1 MATAERQTIDR
12 GWFYVVEPEGGRWAP
27 SEARIQAG
35 DGRVLTRRLHGC
47 RARVTLS
54 DESGLALPRIAR
66 LRAATAAGRAL
77 EALGDGT
84 ARHVH
89 VRLGAAGTR
98 SRVVTG
104 PTGGESLHLD
114 GPAVAAAPSHHAL
127 EAQVLGLL
135 RPGAGRR
142 TQPPPGALPAGP
154 VPRVLFFE
162 SLMNTDMP
170 HNDREIS
177 QGVLHMASPLAG
189 TATRVVLANVKMP
202 IQGAER
208 QAWGLDSLEAALA
221 GGPIGLVCIT
231 LLEGYFEPVCRLIA
245 QLRRLGCRARI
256 AVGGVMP
263 TLTPEHV
270 AAHLPEVNFVC
281 RGAGEVFVRQLA
293 AVLGDTD
300 LDTPLDQGQIGALLR
315 MEGLI
320 AMDHG
325 CVVMADSARTVQ
337 VDDLDRLPLD
347 LRHLQARHIEGG
359 IEISTSRG
367 CVHKCTFCSII
378 GRESYQARSAGGVLE
393 LLAQYEARF
402 RELFGDRVPANA
414 YRVHISD
421 DDFACDKHR
430 AAAFFAALPQTPFR
444 MSSVQVSVADL
455 CRHDGGRLLE
465 EVDPLLFDVLHP
477 SLFADAHRSIPERDF
492 VADHKSRNWS
502 SFLQLG
508 VETFSR
514 RELLRLGK
522 GYKVAHI
529 RVVAAELDRRRIH
542 MDAYFIQSNSE
553 TTLLDLIESAEE
565 LTRLKLRHPRH
576 FHLRFPVVPHLVSYF
591 PAATHRRKVRQ
602 GKADTMKL
610 RGLAAVPGF
619 AELDYPFVD
628 HDLPGDP
635 WVADAVDQGFL
646 TDDALYA
653 GSLERLRAIVGARHG
668 RIEDGEER
676 REGERMLRR
685 LDDAR
690 RRLVF
695 DLLRQARRGG
705 QGRPDPEW
713 PGPPPEAAHALG
725 TAEALLGP
733 RDSWLPAFARFA
745 SQEPPR
751 LVVIPTW
758 QCELRC
764 RYCYIPKQD
773 GRVMSPETLERSID
787 LLLSSDRPE
796 LILQFFGGE
805 ALLEWDLVQRAVT
818 YGAAQARRLGRRL
831 QFILSSNG
839 FSLTAEKLAW
849 LKGHDVKLELSLDG
863 DRDTQNRFRRALKR
877 GEDSYDHGIAPRA
890 GIILES
896 GLPYDVIMVVHP
908 ANVDKMPANFFH
920 VASLG
925 FERIQIN
932 FALGSTWTPEQKARF
947 ASGLHEIGGELRRRW
962 QAGERLMMVNLE
974 GKPMPIRLNGE
985 VTVDWDGTVY
995 GGNAFL
1001 HETEHKDKFVVGH
1014 LDDARCFDRYW
1025 MDAPSNDFL
1034 LCWSYKED
1042 VTKNNLAVGRIMT
1055 SFMAWMQRQ
1064 PIGPVVPALAPD
1076 APWVRAP
1083 TRP

>member
-1 MATAERQTIDR
+1 MATPERQTIDR
-12 GWFYVVEPEGGRWAP
+12 GWFYVVEPDGGRWAP
-27 SEARIQAG
+27 VDARILAA

-47 RARVTLS
+47 RARVALS
-54 DESGLALPRIAR
+54 DESGAGISRVAR
-66 LRAATAAGRAL
+66 LRAATAVGRAL
-77 EALGDGT
+77 ESLGDGT

-89 VRLGAAGTR
+89 VRLGPAGTHADLTPADEGHE
-98 SRVVTG
+98 V
-104 PTGGESLHLD
+104 LHLD
-114 GPAVAAAPSHHAL
+114 GPAVASAPSHHPL

-135 RPGAGRR
+135 GTGAGH
-142 TQPPPGALPAGP
+142 TAPPPPGVLPDRP

-177 QGVLHMASPLAG
+177 QGVLHMASPLS
-189 TATRVVLANVKMP
+189 TMDTEVVLANVKMP

-208 QAWGLDSLEAALA
+208 EAWGLESLEAALA
-221 GGPIGLVCIT
+221 QGPVGLVCIT
-231 LLEGYFEPVCRLIA
+231 LLEGYFDPVLRLIGE
-245 QLRRLGCRARI
+245 LRRLGCRARI

-270 AAHLPEVNFVC
+270 AAHLPDVSFVC
-281 RGAGEVFVRQLA
+281 RGAGEVFVQQLA
-293 AVLGDTD
+293 AVVGDTD
-300 LDTPLDQGQIGALLR
+300 IDTPLDAGQLGALLR
-315 MEGLI
+315 MNGLI
-320 AMDHG
+320 ALDHDH
-325 CVVMADSARTVQ
+325 VVMSDSARTVQ
-337 VDDLDRLPLD
+337 VDDLDRMPLD
-347 LRHLQARHIEGG
+347 LQHLQARHIEGG

-367 CVHKCTFCSII
+367 CIHKCTFCSII
-378 GRESYQARSAGGVLE
+378 GREAYEARSAGGVLD
-393 LLAQYEARF
+393 LLRQYEIRF
-402 RELFGDRVPANA
+402 AELFGDRVPHNA

-430 AAAFFAALPQTPFR
+430 AAAFFRALPETRFR

-455 CRHDGGRLLE
+455 CRHDGTRLLE
-465 EVDPLLFDVLHP
+465 EVDPVLFDALSP
-477 SLFADAHRSIPERDF
+477 TLFADAHRNIPERDF

-522 GYKVAHI
+522 GYKIGHI
-529 RVVAAELDRRRIH
+529 RAVATVLDQRHIH
-542 MDAYFIQSNSE
+542 MDAYFIQSNSD
-553 TTLLDLIESAEE
+553 TTLLDLVESAEE

-619 AELDYPFVD
+619 GELDYPFVD

-635 WVADAVDQGFL
+635 WVAAAVDQGFL
-646 TDDALYA
+646 TDEALYA
-653 GSLERLRAIVGARHG
+653 GSLERLRAIVQTRHEH
-668 RIEDGEER
+668 IEPSEER

-695 DLLRQARRGG
+695 DLLRQARHGG
-705 QGRPDPEW
+705 QGRPDAEW

-733 RDSWLPAFARFA
+733 KDTWLPAFARFA
-745 SQEPPR
+745 SQETPR

-773 GRVMSPETLERSID
+773 GRVMTPEILERSID

-805 ALLEWDLVQRAVT
+805 ALLEWDLVQRAVA
-818 YGAAQARRLGRRL
+818 YGAGQAKRLGRRL

-839 FSLTAEKLAW
+839 YSLTAEKLAW
-849 LKGHDVKLELSLDG
+849 LNDYDVKLELSLDG
-863 DRDTQNRFRRALKR
+863 DTDTQNRFRRALKR
-877 GEDSYDHGIAPRA
+877 GEDSYDNGIAPRA
-890 GIILES
+890 QVILDS

-908 ANVDKMPANFFH
+908 ANVDAMPANFFH
-920 VASLG
+920 VAGLG

-932 FALGSTWTPEQKARF
+932 FALGPKWTPEQKACF
-947 ASGLHEIGGELRRRW
+947 ASGLHEIGVELRRRW

-1014 LDDARCFDRYW
+1014 LDEARCFDRYW
-1025 MDAPSNDFL
+1025 MDSPTNDFL
-1034 LCWSYKED
+1034 LKWSYKAD
-1042 VTKNNLAVGRIMT
+1042 ITKNNLAVGRIMT
-1055 SFMAWMQRQ
+1055 SFMGWMQKQ
-1064 PIGPVVPALAPD
+1064 PIGPVAPARAPD
-1076 APWVRAP
+1076 APWAQVPAE
-1083 TRP
+1083 